1 MLWLC
6 GIGLAA
12 DVWVGGG
19 VSGGVTFDPA
29 GLSYPPA
36 QAEID
41 LRVATDLLYLQVD
54 ADVHFDLN
62 VPGVAAYPLPPEW
75 ASLQIGRE
83 TYHLK
88 VGVNNPAIGVQAWDE
103 WDNYLPTVSQ
113 SWAFQPAQIVGLE
126 PGMTFE
132 DGGEVFV
139 WGGYDLAWFAPNVGA
154 GYASEQD
161 AWSTWSG
168 VYAYPT
174 LDCGTATPGTYVG
187 AVGAFEVYPSDALW
201 LTVDGTGGLAC
212 GTQFVSGQLIV
223 NVVPEAIVAPAA
235 RIEATYDPDAFG
247 TGNNWAVS
255 VGARSFPVDWL
266 WVAVEGKAMFVG
278 DTMTPSVTLM
288 VGARRPEPEG
298 GSAVY
303 EEEEE

>member
-6 GIGLAA
+6 AVGWAA

-19 VSGGVTFDPA
+19 ASGGITVDPA
-29 GLSYPPA
+29 GVSFPLA
-36 QAEID
+36 QGEVD
-41 LRVATDLLYLQVD
+41 FRVATDLLYFQLD
-54 ADVHFDLN
+54 ADLHIDPN
-62 VPGVAAYPLPPEW
+62 VPGVARYPTPPEW

-103 WDNYLPTVSQ
+103 WDNYLPTYSQ
-113 SWAFQPAQIVGLE
+113 SWQFQPSQIVGLE
-126 PGMTFE
+126 PGMTLS
-132 DGGEVFV
+132 DGSEVFV
-139 WGGYDLAWFAPNVGA
+139 WGGFDLGWNAPNVGG

-168 VYAYPT
+168 VYAYPS
-174 LDCGTATPGTYVG
+174 LDCGTGTSGTYLG
-187 AVGAFEVYPSDALW
+187 AVGAFEVYPADALW
-201 LTVDGTGGLAC
+201 LTADGTGGMAC
-212 GTQFVSGQLIV
+212 GSGFASGQLIV
-223 NVVPEAIVAPAA
+223 NVLPEAIVAPAA
-235 RIEATYDPDAFG
+235 RVEATYDPDAFL

-266 WVAVEGKAMFVG
+266 YVAVEGKAMFVG
-278 DTMTPSVTLM
+278 PTMTPSATLM

-298 GSAVY
+298 GSAAY
-303 EEEEE
+303 EAD